1 MAFETAF
8 AACFFA
14 GAGAGLRAGVFALTG
29 VARLTGAAFFGTT
42 LFFGGVFFAGR
53 AGFAGFADFFVLLL
67 VEAAATAFV
76 ALRAGAFFAGER
88 LTIGL
93 GRADLPVNV
102 RLFAEDVVAV
112 RREARLE
119 GVLFTP
125 LIVGSLMRSSQ
136 LSKKAAQK
144 AFELPCNLR
153 AA

>member
-1 MAFETAF
+1 MTVA
-8 AACFFA
+8 
-14 GAGAGLRAGVFALTG
+14 
-29 VARLTGAAFFGTT
+29 ARLTGAAFFGTT
-42 LFFGGVFFAGR
+42 LFFGGIFFAGG
-53 AGFAGFADFFVLLL
+53 AGFAGFADFFILVL
-67 VEAAATAFV
+67 VEAATAFV

-93 GRADLPVNV
+93 GRADLPVNA

-112 RREARLE
+112 RREAGLE
-119 GVLFTP
+119 GVLFIP
-125 LIVGSLMRSSQ
+125 LILGSLMRSSQ